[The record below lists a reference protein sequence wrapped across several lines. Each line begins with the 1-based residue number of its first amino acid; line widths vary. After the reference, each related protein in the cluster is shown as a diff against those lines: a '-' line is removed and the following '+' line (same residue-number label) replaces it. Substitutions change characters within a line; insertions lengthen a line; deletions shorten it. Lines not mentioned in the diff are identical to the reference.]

1 MAMLKGVSKPTQ
13 ILGGTNDIDL
23 DIFAQKQKELA
34 KIKNGQSILV
44 GMQELRAGKDP
55 DYFKK

>member
-1 MAMLKGVSKPTQ
+1 MQLKQSNQVTMAMLKGVSKPTQ

-34 KIKNGQSILV
+34 
-44 GMQELRAGKDP
+44 
-55 DYFKK
+55 